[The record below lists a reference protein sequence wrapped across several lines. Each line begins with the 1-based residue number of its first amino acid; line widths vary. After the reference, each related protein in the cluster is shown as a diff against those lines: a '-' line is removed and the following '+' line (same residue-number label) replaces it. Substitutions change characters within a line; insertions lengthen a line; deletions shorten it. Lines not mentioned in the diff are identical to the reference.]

1 MTSVFYIIIYLC
13 VRART
18 HMHVY
23 LCVCACAR
31 HGTHVEV
38 REQLQELVLSSDHV
52 LLGIPLRFGGNCL
65 STDTESHFTKDY
77 Q

>member
-1 MTSVFYIIIYLC
+1 MHTYA
-13 VRART
+13 RAP
-18 HMHVY
+18 V
-23 LCVCACAR
+23 CVCACAR
-31 HGTHVEV
+31 HGTRVEV

-52 LLGIPLRFGGNCL
+52 VLGIPLRFGGNCL